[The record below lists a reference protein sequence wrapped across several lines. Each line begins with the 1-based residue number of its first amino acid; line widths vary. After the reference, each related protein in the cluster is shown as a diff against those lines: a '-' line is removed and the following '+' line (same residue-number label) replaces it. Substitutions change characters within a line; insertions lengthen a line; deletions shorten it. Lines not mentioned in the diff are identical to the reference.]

1 MKRPNVK
8 VRIKE
13 KAIKN
18 MSHAYLYLIAS
29 YGYAERRYDIDSQSF
44 RIVRPPV
51 EVATGHTLPK
61 GSWTVNGLSHA
72 FRSKVGFSEANVI
85 ETEIRA
91 QMERLH
97 QTIVDACKGKAFL
110 PSPKEVVALFREEV
124 ALPSDVPLHQYA
136 KQVVKRKIKYRT
148 KQRYSTLATF
158 LEIADQIR
166 SRGGYRG
173 LELLGRGPFFLQRF
187 GRNDWHDLETIL
199 CRTTVSINKAYQQG
213 GLKSLNFQGP
223 PYYSTST
230 TVKFMKALKAILNDA
245 KKNDDFQL
253 KVDTNS
259 LTLCV
264 SPKSKPRPIITNE
277 EFIHLASNPLA
288 SGKLERIRK
297 LFLIQSLTGVRV
309 SDLPKIFSSPIQTFT
324 HEGSTVD
331 VIKLR
336 TQKTGKEVGIP
347 VLPLLKNLL
356 EQCDAS
362 TPISD
367 QRYNDFM
374 KELLRKMDFE
384 RKVTRSKHLPNGEW
398 LDIEVPLWQAITSH
412 STRRFFYTLLTG
424 HYGISPLLATKAT
437 GHSLDDRGRSD
448 ADYYSNTLEM
458 NALSILQRI
467 EQVQSNITST
477 LLMK

>member
-1 MKRPNVK
+1 MESPKKRPNVK

-29 YGYAERRYDIDSQSF
+29 YGYAERRYDVDSQSF

-51 EVATGHTLPK
+51 EIATGHTLPK
-61 GSWTVNGLSHA
+61 GSWTVNGLSPA
-72 FRSKVGFSEANVI
+72 FRSEVGFSKANEI

-91 QMERLH
+91 QMERLQ
-97 QTIVDACKGKAFL
+97 QTIVEACRGKVFL
-110 PSPKEVVALFREEV
+110 PSPTEVVALFREET

-136 KQVVKRKIKYRT
+136 QQVVKRKIKYRT

-158 LEIADQIR
+158 LEVANHIR
-166 SRGGYRG
+166 SQGGFKG

-199 CRTTVSINKAYQQG
+199 CRSAVSINIGYQKG
-213 GLKSLNFQGP
+213 GLNALRFQGR

-230 TVKFMKALKAILNDA
+230 IAKFLKALKAILNDA

-259 LTLCV
+259 LTLSV

-288 SGKLERIRK
+288 SSKLERIRK

-347 VLPLLKNLL
+347 VLPLF
-356 EQCDAS
+356 E
-362 TPISD
+362 
-367 QRYNDFM
+367 
-374 KELLRKMDFE
+374 EL
-384 RKVTRSKHLPNGEW
+384 
-398 LDIEVPLWQAITSH
+398 A
-412 STRRFFYTLLTG
+412 
-424 HYGISPLLATKAT
+424 
-437 GHSLDDRGRSD
+437 
-448 ADYYSNTLEM
+448 
-458 NALSILQRI
+458 
-467 EQVQSNITST
+467 
-477 LLMK
+477 